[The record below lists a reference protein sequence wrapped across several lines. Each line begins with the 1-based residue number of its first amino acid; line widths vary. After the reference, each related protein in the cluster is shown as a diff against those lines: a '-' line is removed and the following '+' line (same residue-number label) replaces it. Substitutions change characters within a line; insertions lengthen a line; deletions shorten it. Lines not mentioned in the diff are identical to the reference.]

1 MNLRGR
7 SRRKRIADVLAVG
20 APIAVG
26 LSIAMIPIRL
36 VVEGDTGVMCGSV
49 RDLIVRFVTGAMP
62 VLDLGGI
69 ALGIAAL
76 ALGARVKG
84 WRSNVAATLCRRER
98 RGDSSFALSVAS

>member
-1 MNLRGR
+1 MKLSGS

-36 VVEGDTGVMCGSV
+36 LVEGDTHVTCGSV

-76 ALGARVKG
+76 VLGARVKG
-84 WRSNVAATLCRRER
+84 YAILGILLGVVTLPALAA
-98 RGDSSFALSVAS
+98 FALTACY